1 MFRSRQSQE
10 STLIN
15 EAEPFYFVVVE
26 LPLAYGINPV
36 SVNHISLNSP
46 SIFRAG
52 KASNFAFLGAFK
64 TFMIHLGKKKKSP
77 KSCLLVEWH

>member
-26 LPLAYGINPV
+26 LPLAYGIKLV
-36 SVNHISLNSP
+36 SVNHICLDPSLHFQSRKG
-46 SIFRAG
+46 FR
-52 KASNFAFLGAFK
+52 FL
-64 TFMIHLGKKKKSP
+64 ILKSVCDIYNP
-77 KSCLLVEWH
+77 AD

>member
-15 EAEPFYFVVVE
+15 EAEPLYFVVVE

-36 SVNHISLNSP
+36 SVNHICLNSSLHFQGRKGFRFYILG
-46 SIFRAG
+46 SIYDIYNSAEKNP
-52 KASNFAFLGAFK
+52 KASKAQ
-64 TFMIHLGKKKKSP
+64 
-77 KSCLLVEWH
+77 LLVE